1 MDRSSDQVQR
11 PGHLCIGAKV
21 EESCAEGANAVTHP
35 AADPTED
42 PRFVMV
48 HGAWHG
54 PWCWD
59 PLEPHLRAFG
69 LSFTAVE
76 LPGRDDPA
84 RVAVSSLNDFAQHVV
99 YRLRARRTPAIVVAH
114 SFGGIVASKAAEMA
128 PELFERL
135 IYVAAFVPRPRVAL
149 AQLVTMS
156 EFAGSRAQEAVE
168 YREALGINILKPE
181 KMRDVF
187 YGRCTEDQFDIA
199 RSRVVAESL
208 RAQRSAVELSASR
221 FGEVDKAYVECAG
234 DRAIPVAA
242 QREMA
247 RLAGVPVVAS
257 LDADHSPFLSQPA
270 QLAQVLS
277 SIAVRSRARSPF
289 SDR

>member
-1 MDRSSDQVQR
+1 MPYATV
-11 PGHLCIGAKV
+11 P
-21 EESCAEGANAVTHP
+21 
-35 AADPTED
+35 ADPKDE

-59 PLEPHLRAFG
+59 PLKPDLRALG
-69 LSFTAVE
+69 MNFTAVE
-76 LPGRDDPA
+76 LPGRRDAA

-99 YRLRARRTPAIVVAH
+99 HRLRSRRTPAIVVAH
-114 SFGGIVASKAAEMA
+114 SFGGVVASEAAEIA

-149 AQLVTMS
+149 DQLARMS
-156 EFAGSRAQEAVE
+156 EFAASRSREAVE
-168 YREALGINILKPE
+168 YREALGISILKPE

-187 YGRCTEDQFDIA
+187 YGRCTEDQFNFA
-199 RSRVVAESL
+199 RSRVVPESL
-208 RAQRSAVELSASR
+208 RAQRSAVGLSESR
-221 FGEVDKAYVECAG
+221 FGKVDKAYVECLR
-234 DRAIPVAA
+234 DFAIPVAA

-270 QLAQVLS
+270 ELARVLS
-277 SIAVRSRARSPF
+277 VIAVRSRTELPSPMDDPD
-289 SDR
+289 SI